1 MRDELKEEL
10 LNKKESD
17 FRNLDNPQPLY
28 TVKTEKACSE
38 ESPKGVGE
46 WLFKSSWMQLIDL
59 TISAEAK
66 KRDGIM

>member
-46 WLFKSSWMQLIDL
+46 
-59 TISAEAK
+59 
-66 KRDGIM
+66 